1 MYDPQPMS
9 GLTVR
14 AAKAAGTECFTRP
27 LAQFIE
33 RIPMFAVNRR
43 GAALTA
49 FLFAHQQQH

>member
-1 MYDPQPMS
+1 MYDPQLKS
-9 GLTVR
+9 GLT
-14 AAKAAGTECFTRP
+14 AGGQSNGPQSFTRP
-27 LAQFIE
+27 PAQFIE